1 MFRFSTVLIGFSS
14 IGVYLIK
21 RVLLLY
27 PASERRLTMSELFN
41 AILVTFQMM
50 VIFFTAFYVVYLMAL
65 LLLPMERGL
74 SKYVWDHTDAMK
86 PAKTRGSFK
95 EFSQKHHGQSAG

>member
-1 MFRFSTVLIGFSS
+1 LLGFSS
-14 IGVYLIK
+14 KGVYLIK

-27 PASERRLTMSELFN
+27 PSSERRFTMSELFN

-50 VIFFTAFYVVYLMAL
+50 VIFFSAFFVVYLLAL
-65 LLLPMERGL
+65 LLLPVERGL
-74 SKYVWDHTDAMK
+74 SKYVWEHSDAMK
-86 PAKTRGSFK
+86 PAKTRGSFR

>member
-1 MFRFSTVLIGFSS
+1 LLGFSS
-14 IGVYLIK
+14 KGVYLIK

-27 PASERRLTMSELFN
+27 PSSERRLTMSELFN

-50 VIFFTAFYVVYLMAL
+50 VIFFSAFFVVYLLAL
-65 LLLPMERGL
+65 LLLPVERGL
-74 SKYVWDHTDAMK
+74 SKYVWEHSDAMK
-86 PAKTRGSFK
+86 PAKARGSFR